1 VTASQPCNVNRVNR
15 CRWLLL
21 ISRLATGLVQT
32 KDSGNELALS
42 MAGKNRNRNLNGR
55 ASIN

>member
-1 VTASQPCNVNRVNR
+1 
-15 CRWLLL
+15 
-21 ISRLATGLVQT
+21 VQT